1 MLYFVLARRFP
12 LRSIYSVSA
21 HAEVTNTFPKMELVK
36 ILATRLSGTWDSH
49 RRATPGPCHQ
59 GVAVGFRG
67 VSKRLVIGYACDS
80 AWAESSILVALRFRH
95 GSRSRIW
102 NLHRTPVPR
111 SNRPTHSFV
120 GVAGELGYAGR
131 PQPKSLPPGLFAC
144 SQFPDDH
151 SERARVCRVVNGCD
165 WGGSRHWGW
174 GWTLCWPVVPGQRP
188 GPRSGNRHLLAGPS
202 RASCCSC
209 SGRRLTRT
217 VGT

>member
-1 MLYFVLARRFP
+1 MPSGATGSLSWRAARPPRMAYIVCPIIPLISDRF
-12 LRSIYSVSA
+12 R
-21 HAEVTNTFPKMELVK
+21 M
-36 ILATRLSGTWDSH
+36 
-49 RRATPGPCHQ
+49 
-59 GVAVGFRG
+59 
-67 VSKRLVIGYACDS
+67 
-80 AWAESSILVALRFRH
+80 ALRFRH

-151 SERARVCRVVNGCD
+151 SERARACRVGNGCD

-174 GWTLCWPVVPGQRP
+174 GWTLCWPVAPVQRP